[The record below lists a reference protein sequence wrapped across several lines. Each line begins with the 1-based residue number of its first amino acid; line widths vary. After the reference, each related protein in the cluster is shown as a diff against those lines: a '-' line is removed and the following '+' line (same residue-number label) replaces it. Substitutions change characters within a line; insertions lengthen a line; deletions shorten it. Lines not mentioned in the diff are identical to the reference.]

1 MREQQ
6 AGGCGGQHGGVAA
19 MAALLLLVAVTG
31 CARPLPPNSVQ
42 LWTPSYA
49 FGTLG
54 YRDFDV
60 RSYCGERG
68 ARRLEVTSTP
78 GTLAVSVV
86 TLGVYTPREV
96 RLECR

>member
-1 MREQQ
+1 MRVQRDRVRNGRRSWL
-6 AGGCGGQHGGVAA
+6 ATAPFV
-19 MAALLLLVAVTG
+19 LLLASLTG
-31 CARPLPPNSVQ
+31 CAAEQARGVR

-60 RSYCGERG
+60 RNYCGERG
-68 ARRLEVTSTP
+68 ARELVVTGTP
-78 GTLAVSVV
+78 GTLAVSVL

-96 RLECR
+96 RFECR

>member
-6 AGGCGGQHGGVAA
+6 AGVRDARRGWLTAA
-19 MAALLLLVAVTG
+19 PLLLLVSLTACTTAP
-31 CARPLPPNSVQ
+31 ARSVRF
-42 LWTPSYA
+42 WTPSYA

-54 YRDFDV
+54 YRDYDV

-68 ARRLEVTSTP
+68 ARRLQVTGTP
-78 GTLAVSVV
+78 GTLLVSAL

-96 RLECR
+96 TLECR